1 MDLLL
6 LALHLAGAAVLV
18 RLFVL
23 ARRVRRG
30 RGGPLRDVY
39 EAAFLSGGPGRVA
52 DTVLST
58 MHLDGRIHI
67 GGPGVVAVVHRIAHD
82 PVEQAVLDVHA
93 SAPSGSLRT
102 LRLGVMTHPTVQR
115 IGDALADRG
124 LVNLPGPRRAL
135 RRWCVGL
142 AVGAVLLF
150 PLGIAVTI
158 AEFAMD
164 GPGVPFVAKIL
175 PLFFVCFVTAL
186 ICGTGYTR
194 QASAAG
200 LAALAAFRGAYGYGG
215 PNNVALGGIPAL
227 HDRELWE
234 RLRAAARP
242 DRPVR
247 GSRGRTGS
255 RYSSDTTAATAVV
268 VWCAGAAT
276 GGDGWGADSGPGDS
290 PWTSSSSSCGS
301 SSSSCGSS
309 SSSCGSSSSSSCGG
323 GGGSSCGGGGGG
335 GGG

>member
-1 MDLLL
+1 MTGTDLLL
-6 LALHLAGAAVLV
+6 LALHLAAAAVFV

-52 DTVLST
+52 DTVLSS

-67 GGPGVVAVVHRIAHD
+67 GGPGVVAVVHPIAHD
-82 PVEQAVLDVHA
+82 PVERAVLDVHA

-150 PLGIAVTI
+150 PLGIAVTV
-158 AEFAMD
+158 AEFAAD

-186 ICGTGYTR
+186 VCGTGYTR
-194 QASAAG
+194 QTSAAG
-200 LAALAAFRGAYGYGG
+200 LASLAAFRGAYGYGG

-242 DRPVR
+242 DRPAR
-247 GSRGRTGS
+247 GSRSGS

-276 GGDGWGADSGPGDS
+276 GGDGWGPDSGPSG
-290 PWTSSSSSCGS
+290 PSCS

-335 GGG
+335 GGF